1 MEGLSIVSAPR
12 LLTIPLSEM
21 LRPALSESG
30 KLEVPVSGSTA
41 FTNFKYVQGVPA
53 APGEGI
59 PVSRL
64 QILDSIISNLI
75 SLRDRRAVESAPQDP
90 SSLNDQQLDAVIKDM
105 AKKLQQASTVVP
117 AGFPAPI
124 GESFGI
130 AISQTGAAFSLS
142 A

>member
-1 MEGLSIVSAPR
+1 MEGFSIFSAPR

-30 KLEVPVSGSTA
+30 KIEIPVSGSTA

-53 APGEGI
+53 AAGEGI

-75 SLRDRRAVESAPQDP
+75 SLRDRRSVESAPQDP
-90 SSLNDQQLDAVIKDM
+90 STLNDQQLDAVIKDM
-105 AKKLQQASTVVP
+105 AKKLQLASTVIP
-117 AGFPAPI
+117 AGIPAPI
-124 GESFGI
+124 NDSFGI
-130 AISQTGAAFSLS
+130 ATSQTGTAISLS